1 MKSSEKLWGTGR
13 ASVHEGDPLGLSIH
27 FSEIPDRVIPEDDW
41 FVTIPFIRTELGG
54 ARPYGADYW
63 ASGSV
68 KVYRNRGYYWAG
80 FQFSATAD
88 SVVDP
93 GESVLFEFG
102 ALPPGF
108 VAGEPST
115 LEVTILDGPSSPP
128 TPSMVTLSV
137 SPDSVSEGAGSTPV
151 TVTGV
156 LNAARD
162 SDTQVQ
168 VSVDNGT
175 AIGGTDFATVN
186 DFTLTIPA
194 NDTRGTA
201 SFNLVPTDDDVD
213 EIDETLLVMG
223 SATGLAVDSAT
234 MTITDNDAASTKV
247 TLSVN
252 PSSFSEGAGSTTVT
266 VTGTLDEGARTS
278 ATPVTVSVDSGTAT
292 AGTDFAT
299 VNSFTLTIPAN
310 QTAGTQTFA
319 LIPTDDDVAEGAE
332 TATVSGSASGLT
344 VDPATLTITDNDTAS
359 TKVALSVDPAG
370 VSEGA
375 GSTTLTVTG
384 RLDGG
389 ARTSATPVT
398 VSVDSGTATAGT
410 DFATVN
416 SFTLTIPAN
425 ATSGNATFTLNP
437 TDDDVAEGAETA
449 TVSGSASGLTVDP
462 ATLTITD
469 NDTASTK
476 VALSIDP
483 AGVSEG
489 AGSTTL
495 TVTGRLDGGARTSAT
510 PVTVSVDSGTATAG
524 TDFATVNSFT
534 LTIPANQTAGTQTFA
549 LIPTDDDVAEGAE
562 TATVSGSASGL
573 TVDPATLTITDNDTA
588 STKVTLSV
596 DPASVSEGAG
606 SPTLTVTGRLD
617 GGARTSAT
625 PVTVSVDSG
634 TATAGTD
641 FATVNSF
648 TLTIPAN
655 QTAGTQTF
663 ALIPTDDNVAE
674 GAETATVSGSA
685 SGLTVDPATLTITD
699 NDTASTKVAL
709 SVDPAGVSE
718 GAGSTTLTVTGRLD
732 GGARTSATPVTVS
745 VDSGTA
751 TAGTDFA
758 TVNSFT
764 LTIPA
769 NQTAGTQTF
778 ALIPT
783 DDDVAEGA
791 ETATVSGSASGLTV
805 DPATLTITDNDT
817 ASTKVA
823 LSVDPA
829 SVSEGAGSTTLTV
842 TGRLDG
848 GARTS
853 ATPVTVSVDSGT
865 ATAGTDFATVN
876 SFTLTIPANQTAG
889 TQTFALIPTDDNV
902 AEGAETA
909 TVSGSA
915 SGLTVDPAT
924 LTITD
929 NDTASTKVALS
940 VDPAGVSEGAGS
952 TTLTV
957 TGRLDG
963 GARTSATPVTVSVDS
978 GTATAGTD
986 FATVNSF
993 TLTIPANQTAGT
1005 QTFALIPTDDDVAEG
1020 AETATVSGSASG
1032 LTVDPATLTIT
1043 DNDTASTKVTL
1054 SVDPAS
1060 VSEGGGSRTVTVTG
1074 TLDGGALTTA
1084 TVVRVSV
1091 GESGTAVAGTDFE
1104 TVTSFDLTI
1113 AATSMTG
1120 AATFDL
1126 VPTDDEVAEGA
1137 ETVAV
1142 RGTTGDLSVDP
1153 ATVTIADD
1161 DAAPTEVIL
1170 SVNPTTVNEDAGS
1183 TQITVTGTLDGAA
1196 LTTATVVRVSVG
1208 DSGTAV
1214 AGTDFET
1221 VTGFDLTIAATAM
1234 TGAATFDLVTT
1245 DDEVAE
1251 GAETVAVSGSATG
1264 FTVDPATVTIIDDD
1278 ATPTKVILSV
1288 NPTTVNE
1295 DDGSTQ
1301 ITVTGTLDGAAL
1313 TTATVV
1319 RVSVG
1324 DSGTAVAGTDF
1335 ETVTGFDLT
1344 IAATAMTGAA
1354 TFDLVTTD
1362 DEVAEGA
1369 ETVAVSGSATGF
1381 TVDPATV
1388 TIIDDDA
1395 TPTKVILSVNPAT
1408 VNEDDGSTQITVTG
1422 TLDGAALTTA
1432 TVVRVSVGESGTA
1445 VAGTDFET
1453 VTSFDLTIA
1462 ATAMKGAATFNL
1474 VPTDDEVAEGAET
1487 VAVSG
1492 TTGDL
1497 SVDPATVTIVD
1508 DDATPTKVIL
1518 SVNPATVNEDDG
1530 STQIT
1535 VTGTLDG
1542 AALTTATVVRVSVG
1556 ESGTAVAGTDF
1567 ETVTSFD
1574 LTIAA
1579 TAMKGAAT
1587 FNLVPTDDEVAEGAE
1602 TVAVSG
1608 SATGFT
1614 VDPATVTI
1622 IDDDATP
1629 TKVILSVNPTT
1640 VNEDDGSTQITV
1652 TGTLDGAA
1660 LTTATVVRVSVGESG
1675 TAVAGTDFETVTSF
1689 DLTIAVTAMKGA
1701 ATFDLVPTDDEVAEG
1716 AETVAVSGSATRFT
1730 VDPATVT
1737 IIDDDATPTKVILSV
1752 NPATVNEDAGSTQ
1765 ITVTGT
1771 LDGAA
1776 LTTATVV
1783 RVSVGESG
1791 TAVAG
1796 TDFETVTSFDLTIA
1810 ATAMKGAATFN
1821 LVPTDDEV
1829 AEGAETVAVSGSA
1842 TGFTVDPATVTIIDD
1857 DATPATKFEFT
1868 TMVLAENGG
1877 ESEVSVNVDR
1887 AASEPVTVKV
1897 EVKAESAEDQN
1908 AFTLD
1913 GNPMLT
1919 IPAGQMKSDGSL
1931 MVTAVDDTTDGPN
1944 KELMVTGSVMEG
1956 PEGVTP
1962 PAPMMLTIADD
1973 DDDTAA
1979 STKVTLAVAPSRVS
1993 ESAGETVVTVTG
2005 TLDGGVLS
2013 TATTVT
2019 VSVAG
2024 GTATADEDFSS
2035 IPDFLLTI
2043 EADEKSGSA
2052 TFTLTPEHDTAE
2064 EDDETL
2070 IVSGTTTSDLTV
2082 DSATMR
2088 ITDDDGAAAST
2099 TVTLSA
2105 EPAEVAEGAGATVV
2119 TVTGA
2124 LDGAVRSTATTVTV
2138 SVADGAATAGE
2149 DFATVSDFTL
2159 TIEADEP
2166 SGSAT
2171 FTLTPEDD
2179 AFEEDDETLVVS
2191 GTTSDLTVESATV
2204 TITDDDDTGASTK
2217 VTLSA
2222 QPAELSENAGATAIA
2237 VTGTLD
2243 GAVLSTATTV
2253 TVSVAGETAAAGDD
2267 FSSVSDFTLTIEA
2280 DEPSGSA
2287 TFTLTPVDDAAEE
2300 DDETLVVSGTT
2311 SDLTVDPATLTITD
2325 DDEDVTEP
2333 PTFVNGRYT
2342 FTLREHQDG
2351 RETPVPLGVVAAHD
2365 PDDQPLTYT
2374 LAAGDATRFVIGP
2387 STGAVTYVGPGEDF
2401 EAGPPRYELRV
2412 TARDSERF
2420 DRKRCGGSERDRRAR
2435 GAGGVRRHDG
2445 DARGRVGG
2453 GRRAGERPRSGRGP
2467 PAGGGGHGAGAWHG
2481 QRGFRRHTVYAVLE
2495 LSRAGSVP
2503 LHRVGSRRADG
2514 DGCSEGEGHAGQRPA
2529 GGGG

>member
-1 MKSSEKLWGTGR
+1 M
-13 ASVHEGDPLGLSIH
+13 
-27 FSEIPDRVIPEDDW
+27 
-41 FVTIPFIRTELGG
+41 
-54 ARPYGADYW
+54 
-63 ASGSV
+63 
-68 KVYRNRGYYWAG
+68 
-80 FQFSATAD
+80 
-88 SVVDP
+88 
-93 GESVLFEFG
+93 
-102 ALPPGF
+102 
-108 VAGEPST
+108 
-115 LEVTILDGPSSPP
+115 
-128 TPSMVTLSV
+128 
-137 SPDSVSEGAGSTPV
+137 
-151 TVTGV
+151 
-156 LNAARD
+156 
-162 SDTQVQ
+162 
-168 VSVDNGT
+168 
-175 AIGGTDFATVN
+175 
-186 DFTLTIPA
+186 
-194 NDTRGTA
+194 
-201 SFNLVPTDDDVD
+201 
-213 EIDETLLVMG
+213 
-223 SATGLAVDSAT
+223 
-234 MTITDNDAASTKV
+234 
-247 TLSVN
+247 
-252 PSSFSEGAGSTTVT
+252 
-266 VTGTLDEGARTS
+266 TGTLDEGARTS

-332 TATVSGSASGLT
+332 TATVSGSASGLA

-359 TKVALSVDPAG
+359 TKVTLSVDPA
-370 VSEGA
+370 S
-375 GSTTLTVTG
+375 
-384 RLDGG
+384 
-389 ARTSATPVT
+389 
-398 VSVDSGTATAGT
+398 
-410 DFATVN
+410 
-416 SFTLTIPAN
+416 
-425 ATSGNATFTLNP
+425 
-437 TDDDVAEGAETA
+437 
-449 TVSGSASGLTVDP
+449 
-462 ATLTITD
+462 
-469 NDTASTK
+469 
-476 VALSIDP
+476 
-483 AGVSEG
+483 VSEG

-588 STKVTLSV
+588 STKVALSV

-606 SPTLTVTGRLD
+606 STTLTVTGRLD

-625 PVTVSVDSG
+625 PVTVSVDNG

-663 ALIPTDDNVAE
+663 ALIPTDDDVAE

-709 SVDPAGVSE
+709 SVDPASVSE

-865 ATAGTDFATVN
+865 ATAGTDFATV
-876 SFTLTIPANQTAG
+876 S
-889 TQTFALIPTDDNV
+889 D
-902 AEGAETA
+902 
-909 TVSGSA
+909 
-915 SGLTVDPAT
+915 
-924 LTITD
+924 
-929 NDTASTKVALS
+929 
-940 VDPAGVSEGAGS
+940 
-952 TTLTV
+952 
-957 TGRLDG
+957 
-963 GARTSATPVTVSVDS
+963 
-978 GTATAGTD
+978 
-986 FATVNSF
+986 F

-1020 AETATVSGSASG
+1020 AETATVSGSARG

-1043 DNDTASTKVTL
+1043 DNDTASTKVAL

-1060 VSEGGGSRTVTVTG
+1060 VSEGGGSRAVTVTG
-1074 TLDGGALTTA
+1074 TLDGGARTTATVVRVSVGESGTAVAGTDFETVTSFDLTIAATAMKGAATFYLVPTDDEVAEGTETVAVSGTTGDLSVDPATVTIADDDAAPTEVILSVNPTTVNEDDGSTRITVTGTLDGAALTTA

-1113 AATSMTG
+1113 AATAMKG
-1120 AATFDL
+1120 AATFYL
-1126 VPTDDEVAEGA
+1126 VP
-1137 ETVAV
+1137 
-1142 RGTTGDLSVDP
+1142 
-1153 ATVTIADD
+1153 
-1161 DAAPTEVIL
+1161 
-1170 SVNPTTVNEDAGS
+1170 
-1183 TQITVTGTLDGAA
+1183 
-1196 LTTATVVRVSVG
+1196 
-1208 DSGTAV
+1208 
-1214 AGTDFET
+1214 
-1221 VTGFDLTIAATAM
+1221 
-1234 TGAATFDLVTT
+1234 T

-1264 FTVDPATVTIIDDD
+1264 FTVDPATVTIIDAD

-1324 DSGTAVAGTDF
+1324 ESGTAVAGTDF
-1335 ETVTGFDLT
+1335 ETVTSFDLT
-1344 IAATAMTGAA
+1344 IAATAMKGAA
-1354 TFDLVTTD
+1354 TFYLVPTD

-1462 ATAMKGAATFNL
+1462 ATAMKGAATFYL

-1492 TTGDL
+1492 SATGFT
-1497 SVDPATVTIVD
+1497 VDPATVTIID

-1587 FNLVPTDDEVAEGAE
+1587 FYLVPTDDEVAEGAE

-1629 TKVILSVNPTT
+1629 TKVILSVNPATVNEDDGSMQITVTGTLDGAALTTATVVRVSVGESGTAVAGTDFETVTSFDLTIAATAMKGAATFYLVPTDDEVAEGAETVAVSGSATGFTVDPATVTIIDDDATPTKVILSVNPATVNEDDGSMQITVTGTLDGAALTTATVVRVSVGESGTAVAGTDFETVTSFDLTIAATAMKGAATFYLVPTDDEVAEGAETVAVSGTTGDLSVDPATVTIADDDAAPTEVILSVNPTTVNEDDGSMQITVTGTLDGAALTTATVVRVSVGESGTAVAGTDFETVTSFDLTIAATAMKGAATFYLVPTDDEVAEGAETVAVSGSATGFTVDPATVTIIDADATPTKVILSVNPATVNEDDGSTQITVTGTLDGAALTTATVVRVSVGESGTAVAGTDFETVTSFDLTIAATAMKGAATFYLVPTDDEVAEGAETVAVSGSATGFTVDPATVTIIDADATPTKVILSVNPATVNEDDGSTQITVTGTLDGAALTTATVVRVSVGESGTAVAGTDFETVTSFDLTIAATAMKGAATFYLVPTDDEVAEGAETVAVSGTTGDLSVDPATVTIADDDAAPTEVILSVNPTT

-1689 DLTIAVTAMKGA
+1689 DLTIAATAMKGA
-1701 ATFDLVPTDDEVAEG
+1701 ATFYLVPTDDEVAEG
-1716 AETVAVSGSATRFT
+1716 AETVAVSGSATGFT

-1752 NPATVNEDAGSTQ
+1752 NPATVNEDDGSTQ

-1810 ATAMKGAATFN
+1810 ATAMKGAATFYLVPTDDEVAEGAETVAVSGSATGFTVDPATVTIIDDDATPTKVILSVN
-1821 LVPTDDEV
+1821 PATVNEDDGSMQITVTGTLDGAALTTATVVRVSVGESGTAVAGTDFETVTSFDLTIAATAMKGAATFYLVPTDDEV

-1931 MVTAVDDTTDGPN
+1931 MVKAVDDATDGPN
-1944 KELMVTGSVMEG
+1944 KELMVTGSVTEG

-1979 STKVTLAVAPSRVS
+1979 STKVTLAVAPSR
-1993 ESAGETVVTVTG
+1993 
-2005 TLDGGVLS
+2005 
-2013 TATTVT
+2013 
-2019 VSVAG
+2019 
-2024 GTATADEDFSS
+2024 
-2035 IPDFLLTI
+2035 
-2043 EADEKSGSA
+2043 
-2052 TFTLTPEHDTAE
+2052 
-2064 EDDETL
+2064 
-2070 IVSGTTTSDLTV
+2070 
-2082 DSATMR
+2082 
-2088 ITDDDGAAAST
+2088 
-2099 TVTLSA
+2099 
-2105 EPAEVAEGAGATVV
+2105 
-2119 TVTGA
+2119 
-2124 LDGAVRSTATTVTV
+2124 
-2138 SVADGAATAGE
+2138 
-2149 DFATVSDFTL
+2149 
-2159 TIEADEP
+2159 
-2166 SGSAT
+2166 
-2171 FTLTPEDD
+2171 
-2179 AFEEDDETLVVS
+2179 
-2191 GTTSDLTVESATV
+2191 
-2204 TITDDDDTGASTK
+2204 
-2217 VTLSA
+2217 
-2222 QPAELSENAGATAIA
+2222 
-2237 VTGTLD
+2237 
-2243 GAVLSTATTV
+2243 
-2253 TVSVAGETAAAGDD
+2253 
-2267 FSSVSDFTLTIEA
+2267 
-2280 DEPSGSA
+2280 
-2287 TFTLTPVDDAAEE
+2287 
-2300 DDETLVVSGTT
+2300 
-2311 SDLTVDPATLTITD
+2311 
-2325 DDEDVTEP
+2325 
-2333 PTFVNGRYT
+2333 
-2342 FTLREHQDG
+2342 
-2351 RETPVPLGVVAAHD
+2351 
-2365 PDDQPLTYT
+2365 
-2374 LAAGDATRFVIGP
+2374 
-2387 STGAVTYVGPGEDF
+2387 
-2401 EAGPPRYELRV
+2401 
-2412 TARDSERF
+2412 
-2420 DRKRCGGSERDRRAR
+2420 
-2435 GAGGVRRHDG
+2435 
-2445 DARGRVGG
+2445 
-2453 GRRAGERPRSGRGP
+2453 
-2467 PAGGGGHGAGAWHG
+2467 
-2481 QRGFRRHTVYAVLE
+2481 GFRE
-2495 LSRAGSVP
+2495 
-2503 LHRVGSRRADG
+2503 RR
-2514 DGCSEGEGHAGQRPA
+2514 
-2529 GGGG
+2529 